1 MQTVK
6 RTYSVRLF
14 PTKEQVGKLKELSKV
29 RNLLWNEIIAIEEK
43 AFEEKHLIG
52 EFDLNNMLPALKEE
66 HPEYKVLNSKACQR
80 ICKEVYSS
88 YRSFF
93 RLVKKDKT
101 AKPPRRVENVEQF
114 HTIAFNQSGWKFIDG
129 NIVRLNSISLQ
140 YKGMDGVDFTTLN
153 VKEVRLKKKNG
164 KYMLDVM
171 HEKEIEEPKE
181 IKSENKVLAID
192 LGLKELATGVDNLG
206 KVVVLKNKAAKIGK
220 YFAKEI
226 SKVKSKL
233 SKKQRNS
240 RSWSKLNKTK
250 KRLYRRRNAQVRDTL
265 HIQSK
270 RLADMNYKVIVVGD
284 LSIKK
289 LMSKEGTNKEKKNVR
304 KSFQQ
309 TSIGR
314 FMEFLTYKCLARH
327 NEVMTLSER
336 WTTQTNCLTGKIFKE
351 KVGLS
356 DRKVWLN
363 ETVCI
368 DRDLNAAINIMRRY
382 EQCHIALMTT
392 PLDVSNVV
400 ARHNLA
406 TNLQNS
412 KGNPS
417 L

>member
-1 MQTVK
+1 MQRVK

-14 PTKEQVGKLKELSKV
+14 PTRLQIGKLEELSKT
-29 RNLLWNEIIAIEEK
+29 RNLLWNEIMAIEEK

-66 HPEYKVLNSKACQR
+66 HPEYKTLNSKACQR

-101 AKPPRRVENVEQF
+101 AKPPRKIENVEQF

-129 NIVRLNSISLQ
+129 NIVRLNGITLQ
-140 YKGMDGVDFTTLN
+140 YKGMDDVDFTTLN
-153 VKEVRLKKKNG
+153 VKEVRLKKKND
-164 KYMLDVM
+164 KYMLDMM
-171 HEKEIEEPKE
+171 HEKQIEEPKE
-181 IKSENKVLAID
+181 IKTENKVLAID
-192 LGLKELATGVDNLG
+192 LGLKELVTGVDNLG
-206 KVVVLKNKAAKIGK
+206 KVIVLKNKAARIDK

-226 SKVKSKL
+226 GKIKCKL
-233 SKKQRNS
+233 SKKQKNS

-265 HIQSK
+265 HIQSR
-270 RLADMNYKVIVVGD
+270 RLADMNYKTIVVGD
-284 LSIKK
+284 LSVKK
-289 LMSKEGTNKEKKNVR
+289 LMSKEGNNKEKKNVR
-304 KSFQQ
+304 KSFQE

-327 NEVMTLSER
+327 NEVITLSER
-336 WTTQTNCLTGKIFKE
+336 WTTQTNCLTGKLFKE

-356 DRKVWLN
+356 DREVWLN

-412 KGNPS
+412 KGNP
-417 L
+417 

>member
-1 MQTVK
+1 MQRIK

-14 PTKEQVGKLKELSKV
+14 PTRLQIGKLEELSKT
-29 RNLLWNEIIAIEEK
+29 RNLLWNEIMTIEEK

-52 EFDLNNMLPALKEE
+52 EFDLNNMLPSLKEE

-101 AKPPRRVENVEQF
+101 AKPPRKVENVGQF

-129 NIVRLNSISLQ
+129 NIVRLNGITLQ

-153 VKEVRLKKKNG
+153 VKEVRLKKKDW
-164 KYMLDVM
+164 KYMLDVT
-171 HEKEIEEPKE
+171 HELEIEEPKK
-181 IKSENKVLAID
+181 IRTENKVLAID
-192 LGLKELATGVDNLG
+192 LGLKELATGIDNLG
-206 KVVVLKNKAAKIGK
+206 KVVVLKNKAAKIDK
-220 YFAKEI
+220 YFAREI
-226 SKVKSKL
+226 GKVKSKL
-233 SKKQRNS
+233 SKKQKNS
-240 RSWSKLNKTK
+240 RSWTKLNKTK

-265 HIQSK
+265 HIQSR

-284 LSIKK
+284 LSVKK
-289 LMSKEGTNKEKKNVR
+289 LMSKEGNNKEKKNVR
-304 KSFQQ
+304 KSFQE
-309 TSIGR
+309 TAIGR

-336 WTTQTNCLTGKIFKE
+336 WTTQTNCLTGKLFKE

-400 ARHNLA
+400 ARNNLA
-406 TNLQNS
+406 TNL
-412 KGNPS
+412 
-417 L
+417 

>member
-1 MQTVK
+1 MQKVK

-14 PTKEQVGKLKELSKV
+14 PTKEQLGKLEELSKV

-43 AFEEKHLIG
+43 AFEKKHLIG
-52 EFDLNNMLPALKEE
+52 EFDLNNMLPSLKEE
-66 HPEYKVLNSKACQR
+66 HQEYKALNSKACQR

-114 HTIAFNQSGWKFIDG
+114 HTITFNQSGWKFIDG
-129 NIVRLNSISLQ
+129 NTVRLNGISLQ
-140 YKGMDGVDFTTLN
+140 YKGMGSIDFTVLN
-153 VKEVRLKKKNG
+153 IKEVRLKKKDW
-164 KYMLDVM
+164 KYMLDVT
-171 HEKEIEEPKE
+171 HELEVEEPKE
-181 IKSENKVLAID
+181 IKSGNKVLAID
-192 LGLKELATGVDNLG
+192 LGIKELATGVDNFG
-206 KVVVLKNKAAKIGK
+206 KVVVLKNKAAKIDK
-220 YFAKEI
+220 YFSREI
-226 SKVKSKL
+226 GKVKSKL
-233 SKKQRNS
+233 SKKQKNS

-250 KRLYRRRNAQVRDTL
+250 KRLYRRRNAQVRDAL
-265 HIQSK
+265 HIQSR

-284 LSIKK
+284 LSVTK
-289 LMSKEGTNKEKKNVR
+289 LMSKKGINSKKKNVR
-304 KSFQQ
+304 KGFQE
-309 TSIGR
+309 TAIGR

-327 NEVMTLSER
+327 NEVITLSER
-336 WTTQTNCLTGKIFKE
+336 WTTQTNCLTGKLFKK
-351 KVGLS
+351 KVDLS
-356 DRKVWLN
+356 DREVWLN

-400 ARHNLA
+400 ARNNLA

-412 KGNPS
+412 KGNP
-417 L
+417 LL

>member
-1 MQTVK
+1 MQKVK

-14 PTKEQVGKLKELSKV
+14 PTKEQLGKLEELSKV
-29 RNLLWNEIIAIEEK
+29 RNLLWNEIITIEEK

-52 EFDLNNMLPALKEE
+52 EFDLNNMLPSLKEE

-129 NIVRLNSISLQ
+129 NTVRLNGVSLQ
-140 YKGMDGVDFTTLN
+140 YKGMASIDFTALN
-153 VKEVRLKKKNG
+153 VKEVRLKKKEW
-164 KYMLDVM
+164 KYMLDVT
-171 HEKEIEEPKE
+171 HELEIEEPKE
-181 IKSENKVLAID
+181 IRTENKVLAID
-192 LGLKELATGVDNLG
+192 LGIKELATGVDNFG
-206 KVVVLKNKAAKIGK
+206 KVVVLKNKAAKIDK
-220 YFAKEI
+220 YFSREI
-226 SKVKSKL
+226 GKVKSKL
-233 SKKQRNS
+233 SKKQKNS
-240 RSWSKLNKTK
+240 SSWSKLNKTK

-265 HIQSK
+265 HIQSR

-284 LSIKK
+284 LSVTK
-289 LMSKEGTNKEKKNVR
+289 LMSKKGINSKKKNVR
-304 KSFQQ
+304 KGFQE
-309 TSIGR
+309 TAIGR

-327 NEVMTLSER
+327 NEVMILSER
-336 WTTQTNCLTGKIFKE
+336 WTTQTNCLTGKLFKE
-351 KVGLS
+351 KVRLS
-356 DRKVWLN
+356 DREVWLN

-400 ARHNLA
+400 ARNNLA
-406 TNLQNS
+406 TNLQNP

>member
-14 PTKEQVGKLKELSKV
+14 PTKEQVGKLEVLSKV

-43 AFEEKHLIG
+43 VFEEKHLIG

-66 HPEYKVLNSKACQR
+66 HPECKALNSKACQR

-93 RLVKKDKT
+93 RLVKKDKA
-101 AKPPRRVENVEQF
+101 AKPPRKVENVEQF

-129 NIVRLNSISLQ
+129 NIVRLNGISLQ
-140 YKGMDGVDFTTLN
+140 YKGMDGVDFATLN
-153 VKEVRLKKKNG
+153 VKEVRLKKKDW
-164 KYMLDVM
+164 KYMLDVT
-171 HEKEIEEPKE
+171 HELEIEEPKE
-181 IKSENKVLAID
+181 IITENKVLAID
-192 LGLKELATGVDNLG
+192 LGIKELVTGVDNFG
-206 KVVVLKNKAAKIGK
+206 KVVVLKNKVAKIDK

-226 SKVKSKL
+226 DKVKSKL
-233 SKKQRNS
+233 SKKQKNS

-250 KRLYRRRNAQVRDTL
+250 KRLYKRKNAQVRDTL
-265 HIQSK
+265 HIQSR

-284 LSIKK
+284 LSVKK
-289 LMSKEGTNKEKKNVR
+289 LMSKEDTNKEKKNVR

-309 TSIGR
+309 TSIDR

-336 WTTQTNCLTGKIFKE
+336 WTTQTNCLTGKLFKE

>member
-1 MQTVK
+1 MQRVK

-14 PTKEQVGKLKELSKV
+14 PTRLQIGKLEELSKT
-29 RNLLWNEIIAIEEK
+29 RNLLWNEIMAIEEK

-66 HPEYKVLNSKACQR
+66 HPEYKTLNSKACQR

-101 AKPPRRVENVEQF
+101 AKPPRKVEDVEQF

-129 NIVRLNSISLQ
+129 NIVRLNGITLQ
-140 YKGMDGVDFTTLN
+140 YKGMDDVDFTTLN
-153 VKEVRLKKKNG
+153 VKEVRLKKKND
-164 KYMLDVM
+164 KYMLDMM
-171 HEKEIEEPKE
+171 HEKQIEEPKE
-181 IKSENKVLAID
+181 IKTENKVLAID
-192 LGLKELATGVDNLG
+192 LGLKELVTGVDNLG
-206 KVVVLKNKAAKIGK
+206 KVIVLKNKAARIDK

-226 SKVKSKL
+226 GKVKSKL

-270 RLADMNYKVIVVGD
+270 RLADMNYKTIVVGD
-284 LSIKK
+284 LSVKK
-289 LMSKEGTNKEKKNVR
+289 LMSKEGNNKEKKNVR
-304 KSFQQ
+304 KSFQE

-336 WTTQTNCLTGKIFKE
+336 WTTQTNCLTGNLFKE

-356 DRKVWLN
+356 DREVWLN

-412 KGNPS
+412 KGNP
-417 L
+417 

>member
-1 MQTVK
+1 MQRVK

-14 PTKEQVGKLKELSKV
+14 PTRLQIGKLEELSKT
-29 RNLLWNEIIAIEEK
+29 RNLLWNEIMAIEEK

-66 HPEYKVLNSKACQR
+66 HPEYKTLNSKACQR

-101 AKPPRRVENVEQF
+101 AKPPRKVEDVEQF

-129 NIVRLNSISLQ
+129 NIVRLNGITLQ
-140 YKGMDGVDFTTLN
+140 YKGMDDVDFTTLN
-153 VKEVRLKKKNG
+153 VKEVRLKKKND
-164 KYMLDVM
+164 KYMLDMM
-171 HEKEIEEPKE
+171 HEKQIEEPKE
-181 IKSENKVLAID
+181 IKTENKVLAID
-192 LGLKELATGVDNLG
+192 LGLKELVTGVDNLG
-206 KVVVLKNKAAKIGK
+206 KVIVLKNKAARIDK

-226 SKVKSKL
+226 GKVKSKL

-265 HIQSK
+265 HIQSR
-270 RLADMNYKVIVVGD
+270 RLADMNYKTIVVGD
-284 LSIKK
+284 LSVKK
-289 LMSKEGTNKEKKNVR
+289 LMSKEGNNKEKKNVR
-304 KSFQQ
+304 KSFQE

-336 WTTQTNCLTGKIFKE
+336 WTTQTNCLTGNLFKE

-356 DRKVWLN
+356 DREVWLN

-412 KGNPS
+412 KGNP
-417 L
+417 

>member
-1 MQTVK
+1 MQRVK

-14 PTKEQVGKLKELSKV
+14 PTKLQIGKLEELSKT
-29 RNLLWNEIIAIEEK
+29 RNLLWNEIMAIEEK

-66 HPEYKVLNSKACQR
+66 HPEYKTLNSKACQR

-101 AKPPRRVENVEQF
+101 AKSPRKIEDVEQF
-114 HTIAFNQSGWKFIDG
+114 HTVVFNQSGWKFIDG
-129 NIVRLNSISLQ
+129 NIVRLNGITLQ
-140 YKGMDGVDFTTLN
+140 YKGMNGVDFTTLN
-153 VKEVRLKKKNG
+153 AKEVRLKKKNG

-192 LGLKELATGVDNLG
+192 LGLKELATGVDNFG
-206 KVVVLKNKAAKIGK
+206 KVIVLKNKAARIDK
-220 YFAKEI
+220 YFSREI
-226 SKVKSKL
+226 GKVKSKL

-250 KRLYRRRNAQVRDTL
+250 KRLYKRRNAQVRDTL

-284 LSIKK
+284 LSVKK
-289 LMSKEGTNKEKKNVR
+289 LMSKEGNNKEKKNVR
-304 KSFQQ
+304 KSFQE

-336 WTTQTNCLTGKIFKE
+336 WTTQTNCLTGKLFKE
-351 KVGLS
+351 KVDLS
-356 DRKVWLN
+356 DREVWLN

-406 TNLQNS
+406 TNL
-412 KGNPS
+412 
-417 L
+417 

>member
-1 MQTVK
+1 MQRVK

-14 PTKEQVGKLKELSKV
+14 PTRLQIGKLEELSKT
-29 RNLLWNEIIAIEEK
+29 RNLLWNEIMAIEEK

-66 HPEYKVLNSKACQR
+66 HPEYKTLNSKACQR

-93 RLVKKDKT
+93 RLVKKNKT
-101 AKPPRRVENVEQF
+101 AKPPRKVEDVEQF

-129 NIVRLNSISLQ
+129 NIVRLNGITLQ
-140 YKGMDGVDFTTLN
+140 YKGMDDVDFTTLN
-153 VKEVRLKKKNG
+153 VKEVRLKKKND
-164 KYMLDVM
+164 KYMLDMM
-171 HEKEIEEPKE
+171 HEKQIEEPKE
-181 IKSENKVLAID
+181 IKTENKVLAID
-192 LGLKELATGVDNLG
+192 LGLKELVTGVDNLG
-206 KVVVLKNKAAKIGK
+206 KVIVLKNKAARIDK

-226 SKVKSKL
+226 GKVKSKL

-250 KRLYRRRNAQVRDTL
+250 KRLYRRKNAQVRDTL
-265 HIQSK
+265 HIQSR
-270 RLADMNYKVIVVGD
+270 RLADMNYKTIVVGD
-284 LSIKK
+284 LSVKK
-289 LMSKEGTNKEKKNVR
+289 LMSKEGNNKEKKNVR
-304 KSFQQ
+304 KSFQE

-327 NEVMTLSER
+327 NEVITLSER
-336 WTTQTNCLTGKIFKE
+336 WTTQTNCLTGKLFKE

-356 DRKVWLN
+356 DREVWLN

-412 KGNPS
+412 KGNP
-417 L
+417 

>member
-1 MQTVK
+1 MQRVK

-14 PTKEQVGKLKELSKV
+14 PTRLQIEKLEELSKT
-29 RNLLWNEIIAIEEK
+29 RNLLWNEIMAIEEK

-52 EFDLNNMLPALKEE
+52 EFDLNNMLPALKKE
-66 HPEYKVLNSKACQR
+66 HPEYKTLNSKACQR

-101 AKPPRRVENVEQF
+101 AKPPRKVEDVEQF

-129 NIVRLNSISLQ
+129 NIVRLNGITLQ
-140 YKGMDGVDFTTLN
+140 YKGMDDVDFTTLN

-164 KYMLDVM
+164 KYMLDVT
-171 HEKEIEEPKE
+171 HELEIEEPKE

-192 LGLKELATGVDNLG
+192 LGLKELVTGVDNLG
-206 KVVVLKNKAAKIGK
+206 KVVVLKNKAAKIDK
-220 YFAKEI
+220 YFAREI
-226 SKVKSKL
+226 GKVKSKL

-265 HIQSK
+265 HIQSR
-270 RLADMNYKVIVVGD
+270 RLADMNYKTIVVGD
-284 LSIKK
+284 LSVKK
-289 LMSKEGTNKEKKNVR
+289 LMSKEGNNKEKKNVR
-304 KSFQQ
+304 KSFQE

-327 NEVMTLSER
+327 NEVITLSER
-336 WTTQTNCLTGKIFKE
+336 WTTQTNCLTGKLFKE

-356 DRKVWLN
+356 DREVWLN
-363 ETVCI
+363 ETICI

-392 PLDVSNVV
+392 PLNVSNVV
-400 ARHNLA
+400 TRHNLA
-406 TNLQNS
+406 TNL
-412 KGNPS
+412 
-417 L
+417 

>member
-1 MQTVK
+1 M
-6 RTYSVRLF
+6 RLF
-14 PTKEQVGKLKELSKV
+14 PTRLQVGKLEELSKT
-29 RNLLWNEIIAIEEK
+29 RNLLWNEMIEIEEK

-66 HPEYKVLNSKACQR
+66 YPEYKVLNSKACQR

-101 AKPPRRVENVEQF
+101 AKPPRKVGNVEQF
-114 HTIAFNQSGWKFIDG
+114 HTVVFNQSGWKFID
-129 NIVRLNSISLQ
+129 NENVRLNGIVIQ
-140 YKGMDGVDFTTLN
+140 YKGMSGIDFTTLN

-181 IKSENKVLAID
+181 IKSKNKVLAID

-206 KVVVLKNKAAKIGK
+206 KVVVLKNKAARIDK
-220 YFAKEI
+220 YFAREI
-226 SKVKSKL
+226 GKVKSKL

-240 RSWSKLNKTK
+240 RSWVKLRKTK
-250 KRLYRRRNAQVRDTL
+250 KRLYKRRNAQVRDTL
-265 HIQSK
+265 HIQSR

-284 LSIKK
+284 LSVKK
-289 LMSKEGTNKEKKNVR
+289 LMSKEGINDKKKNIR
-304 KSFQQ
+304 KGFQE

-314 FMEFLTYKCLARH
+314 FMEYLTYKCLSRH

-336 WTTQTNCLTGKIFKE
+336 WTTQTNCLTGKLFKE
-351 KVGLS
+351 KVSLS
-356 DRKVWLN
+356 DREVWLN

-392 PLDVSNVV
+392 PLDISNVV

-412 KGNPS
+412 KGTPS

>member
-1 MQTVK
+1 MQKVK

-14 PTKEQVGKLKELSKV
+14 PTKEQLGKLEELSKV

-52 EFDLNNMLPALKEE
+52 EFDLNNMLPSLKEE
-66 HPEYKVLNSKACQR
+66 HPEYKALNSKACQR

-129 NIVRLNSISLQ
+129 NIVRLNGISLQ
-140 YKGMDGVDFTTLN
+140 YKGMGSIDFTVLN
-153 VKEVRLKKKNG
+153 VKEVRLKKKDW
-164 KYMLDVM
+164 KYMLDVT
-171 HEKEIEEPKE
+171 HELEIEEPKE
-181 IKSENKVLAID
+181 ITTENKVLAID
-192 LGLKELATGVDNLG
+192 LGIKELATGVDNFG
-206 KVVVLKNKAAKIGK
+206 KVVVLKNKAAKIDK
-220 YFAKEI
+220 YFSREI
-226 SKVKSKL
+226 GKVKSKL
-233 SKKQRNS
+233 SKKQKNS

-265 HIQSK
+265 HIQSR

-284 LSIKK
+284 LSVTK
-289 LMSKEGTNKEKKNVR
+289 LMSKKGINSKKKNVR
-304 KSFQQ
+304 KGFQE
-309 TSIGR
+309 TAIGR
-314 FMEFLTYKCLARH
+314 FMEFLTYKCLERH
-327 NEVMTLSER
+327 NEVITLSER
-336 WTTQTNCLTGKIFKE
+336 WTTQTNCLTGKLFKE
-351 KVGLS
+351 KVDLS
-356 DRKVWLN
+356 DREVWLN

-400 ARHNLA
+400 ARNNLA

-412 KGNPS
+412 KRNPS

>member
-1 MQTVK
+1 MQRVK
-6 RTYSVRLF
+6 RIYSVRLF
-14 PTKEQVGKLKELSKV
+14 PTRLQVGKLEELSKT
-29 RNLLWNEIIAIEEK
+29 RNLLWNEIMTIEEK

-52 EFDLNNMLPALKEE
+52 EFDLNNMLPSLKEE

-101 AKPPRRVENVEQF
+101 AKPPRKVENVGQF

-129 NIVRLNSISLQ
+129 NIVRLNGITLQ

-153 VKEVRLKKKNG
+153 VKEVRLKKKVW
-164 KYMLDVM
+164 KYMLDVT
-171 HEKEIEEPKE
+171 HELEIEEPKE
-181 IKSENKVLAID
+181 IRTENKVLAID
-192 LGLKELATGVDNLG
+192 LGLKELATGIDNLG
-206 KVVVLKNKAAKIGK
+206 KVVVLKNKAAKIDK
-220 YFAKEI
+220 YFAREI
-226 SKVKSKL
+226 GKVKSKL
-233 SKKQRNS
+233 SKKQKNS
-240 RSWSKLNKTK
+240 RSWTKLNKTK

-270 RLADMNYKVIVVGD
+270 RLADMNYKTIVVGD
-284 LSIKK
+284 LSVKK
-289 LMSKEGTNKEKKNVR
+289 LMSKEGNNKEKKNVR
-304 KSFQQ
+304 KSFQE
-309 TSIGR
+309 TAIGR

-327 NEVMTLSER
+327 NEVITLSER
-336 WTTQTNCLTGKIFKE
+336 WTTQTNCLTGKLFKE

-406 TNLQNS
+406 TNL
-412 KGNPS
+412 
-417 L
+417 

>member
-1 MQTVK
+1 MQRIK

-14 PTKEQVGKLKELSKV
+14 PTRLQIGKLEELSKT
-29 RNLLWNEIIAIEEK
+29 RNLLWNEIMTIEEN

-52 EFDLNNMLPALKEE
+52 EFDLNNMLPSLKEE

-101 AKPPRRVENVEQF
+101 AKPPRKVENVGQF

-129 NIVRLNSISLQ
+129 NIVRLNGITLQ

-153 VKEVRLKKKNG
+153 VKEVRLKKKDW
-164 KYMLDVM
+164 KYMLDVT
-171 HEKEIEEPKE
+171 HELEIEEPKK
-181 IKSENKVLAID
+181 IRTENKVLAID
-192 LGLKELATGVDNLG
+192 LGLKELATGIDNLG
-206 KVVVLKNKAAKIGK
+206 KVVVLKNKAAKIDK
-220 YFAKEI
+220 YFAREI
-226 SKVKSKL
+226 GKVKSKL
-233 SKKQRNS
+233 SKKQKNS
-240 RSWSKLNKTK
+240 RSWTKLNKTK

-265 HIQSK
+265 HIQSR
-270 RLADMNYKVIVVGD
+270 RLADMNYKTIVVGD
-284 LSIKK
+284 LSVKK
-289 LMSKEGTNKEKKNVR
+289 LMSKEGNNKEKKNVR
-304 KSFQQ
+304 KSFQE
-309 TSIGR
+309 TAIGR

-327 NEVMTLSER
+327 NEVITLSER
-336 WTTQTNCLTGKIFKE
+336 WTTQTNCLTGKLFKE
-351 KVGLS
+351 KVNLS
-356 DRKVWLN
+356 DREVWLN
-363 ETVCI
+363 ETICI

-400 ARHNLA
+400 ARNNLA

>member
-1 MQTVK
+1 MQRVK

-14 PTKEQVGKLKELSKV
+14 PTRLQIEKLEELSKT
-29 RNLLWNEIIAIEEK
+29 RNLLWNEIMAIEEK

-52 EFDLNNMLPALKEE
+52 EFDLNNMLPALKKE
-66 HPEYKVLNSKACQR
+66 HPEYKTLNSKACQR

-101 AKPPRRVENVEQF
+101 AKPPRKVEDVEQF

-129 NIVRLNSISLQ
+129 NIVRLNGITLQ
-140 YKGMDGVDFTTLN
+140 YKGMDDVDFTTLN

-164 KYMLDVM
+164 KYMLDVT
-171 HEKEIEEPKE
+171 HELEIEEPKE

-192 LGLKELATGVDNLG
+192 LGLKELVTGVDNLG
-206 KVVVLKNKAAKIGK
+206 KVVVLKNKPAKIDK
-220 YFAKEI
+220 YFAREI
-226 SKVKSKL
+226 GKVKSKL

-265 HIQSK
+265 HIQSR
-270 RLADMNYKVIVVGD
+270 RLADMNYKTIVVGD
-284 LSIKK
+284 LSVKK
-289 LMSKEGTNKEKKNVR
+289 LMSKEGNNKEKKNVR
-304 KSFQQ
+304 KSFQE

-327 NEVMTLSER
+327 NEVITLSER
-336 WTTQTNCLTGKIFKE
+336 WTTQTNCLTGKLFKE

-356 DRKVWLN
+356 DREVWLN
-363 ETVCI
+363 ETICI

-392 PLDVSNVV
+392 PLNVSNVV
-400 ARHNLA
+400 TRHNLA
-406 TNLQNS
+406 TNL
-412 KGNPS
+412 
-417 L
+417 

>member
-1 MQTVK
+1 MQRVK

-14 PTKEQVGKLKELSKV
+14 PTRLQIGKLEELSKT
-29 RNLLWNEIIAIEEK
+29 RNLLWNEIMAIEEK
-43 AFEEKHLIG
+43 AFKEKHLIG

-66 HPEYKVLNSKACQR
+66 RPEYKVLNSKACQR

-114 HTIAFNQSGWKFIDG
+114 HTIAFNQSGWKFIDC
-129 NIVRLNSISLQ
+129 NIVRLNGITLQ
-140 YKGMDGVDFTTLN
+140 YKGMNGVDFTTLN
-153 VKEVRLKKKNG
+153 AKEVRLKKKNG

-206 KVVVLKNKAAKIGK
+206 KVVVLKNKAARIDK
-220 YFAKEI
+220 YFAREI
-226 SKVKSKL
+226 GKVKSKL

-250 KRLYRRRNAQVRDTL
+250 KRLYKRRNAQVRDTL

-284 LSIKK
+284 LSVKK
-289 LMSKEGTNKEKKNVR
+289 LMSKEGNNKEKKNVR
-304 KSFQQ
+304 KSFQE
-309 TSIGR
+309 TAIGR
-314 FMEFLTYKCLARH
+314 FMEYLTYKCLARH

-336 WTTQTNCLTGKIFKE
+336 WTTQTNCLTGKLFKE

-356 DRKVWLN
+356 DREVWLN

-406 TNLQNS
+406 TNL
-412 KGNPS
+412 
-417 L
+417 

>member
-1 MQTVK
+1 MQRVK

-14 PTKEQVGKLKELSKV
+14 PTRLQIGKLEELSKT
-29 RNLLWNEIIAIEEK
+29 RNLLWNEIMAIEEK

-66 HPEYKVLNSKACQR
+66 HPEYKTLNSKACQR

-101 AKPPRRVENVEQF
+101 AKPPRKVEDVEQF

-129 NIVRLNSISLQ
+129 NIVRLNGITLQ
-140 YKGMDGVDFTTLN
+140 YKGMDDVDFTTLN

-164 KYMLDVM
+164 KYMLDVT
-171 HEKEIEEPKE
+171 HELEIEEPKE

-192 LGLKELATGVDNLG
+192 LGLKELVTGVDNLG
-206 KVVVLKNKAAKIGK
+206 KVIVLKNKAARIDK

-226 SKVKSKL
+226 GKIKCKL
-233 SKKQRNS
+233 SKKQKNS

-270 RLADMNYKVIVVGD
+270 RLADMNYKTIVVGD
-284 LSIKK
+284 LSVKK
-289 LMSKEGTNKEKKNVR
+289 LMSKEGNNKEKKNVR
-304 KSFQQ
+304 KSFQE

-336 WTTQTNCLTGKIFKE
+336 WTTQTNCLTGNLFKE

-356 DRKVWLN
+356 DREVWLN

-412 KGNPS
+412 KGNP
-417 L
+417 

>member
-1 MQTVK
+1 MQRVK

-14 PTKEQVGKLKELSKV
+14 PTRLQIGKLEELSKT
-29 RNLLWNEIIAIEEK
+29 RNLLWNEIMAIEEK

-66 HPEYKVLNSKACQR
+66 HPEYKTLNSKACQR

-101 AKPPRRVENVEQF
+101 AKPPRKVEDVEQF

-129 NIVRLNSISLQ
+129 NIVRLNGITLQ
-140 YKGMDGVDFTTLN
+140 YKGMDDVDFTTLN
-153 VKEVRLKKKNG
+153 VKEVRLKKKND
-164 KYMLDVM
+164 KYMLDMM
-171 HEKEIEEPKE
+171 HEKQIEEPKE
-181 IKSENKVLAID
+181 IKTENKVLAID
-192 LGLKELATGVDNLG
+192 LGLKELVTGVDNLG
-206 KVVVLKNKAAKIGK
+206 KVIVLKNKAARIDK

-226 SKVKSKL
+226 GKVKSKL

-265 HIQSK
+265 HIQSR
-270 RLADMNYKVIVVGD
+270 RLADMNYKTIVVGD
-284 LSIKK
+284 LSVKK
-289 LMSKEGTNKEKKNVR
+289 LMSKEGNNKEKKNVR
-304 KSFQQ
+304 KSFQE

-327 NEVMTLSER
+327 NEVITLSER
-336 WTTQTNCLTGKIFKE
+336 WTTQTNCLTGKLFKE

-356 DRKVWLN
+356 DREVWLN

-412 KGNPS
+412 KGNP
-417 L
+417 

>member
-1 MQTVK
+1 MQRVK

-14 PTKEQVGKLKELSKV
+14 PTRLQIGKLEELSKT
-29 RNLLWNEIIAIEEK
+29 RNLLWNEIMAIEEK
-43 AFEEKHLIG
+43 AFKEKHLIG

-66 HPEYKVLNSKACQR
+66 HPEYKTLNSKACQR

-114 HTIAFNQSGWKFIDG
+114 HTIAFNQSGWKFIDC
-129 NIVRLNSISLQ
+129 NIVRLNGITLQ
-140 YKGMDGVDFTTLN
+140 YKGMNGVDFTTLN
-153 VKEVRLKKKNG
+153 AKEVRLKKKNG

-206 KVVVLKNKAAKIGK
+206 KVVVLKNKAARIDK
-220 YFAKEI
+220 YFAREI
-226 SKVKSKL
+226 GKVKSKL

-250 KRLYRRRNAQVRDTL
+250 KRLYKRRNAQVRDTL

-284 LSIKK
+284 LSVKK
-289 LMSKEGTNKEKKNVR
+289 LMSKEGNNKEKKNVR
-304 KSFQQ
+304 KSFQE

-314 FMEFLTYKCLARH
+314 FMEFLTYKCLVRH

-336 WTTQTNCLTGKIFKE
+336 WTTQTNCLTGKLFKE

-356 DRKVWLN
+356 DREVWLN

-406 TNLQNS
+406 TNL
-412 KGNPS
+412 
-417 L
+417 

>member
-1 MQTVK
+1 MQRVK

-14 PTKEQVGKLKELSKV
+14 PTRLQIGKLEELSKT
-29 RNLLWNEIIAIEEK
+29 RNLLWNEIMAIEEK

-66 HPEYKVLNSKACQR
+66 HPEYKTLNSKACQR

-101 AKPPRRVENVEQF
+101 AKSPRKIEDVEQF
-114 HTIAFNQSGWKFIDG
+114 HTVVFNQSGWKFIDG
-129 NIVRLNSISLQ
+129 NIVRLNGITLQ
-140 YKGMDGVDFTTLN
+140 YKGMNGVDFTTLN
-153 VKEVRLKKKNG
+153 AKEVRLKKKNG

-192 LGLKELATGVDNLG
+192 LGLKELATGVDNFG
-206 KVVVLKNKAAKIGK
+206 KVIVLKNKAARIDK
-220 YFAKEI
+220 YFSREI
-226 SKVKSKL
+226 GKVKSKL

-250 KRLYRRRNAQVRDTL
+250 KRLYKRRNAQVRDTL

-284 LSIKK
+284 LSVKK
-289 LMSKEGTNKEKKNVR
+289 LMSKEGNNKEKKNVR
-304 KSFQQ
+304 KSFQE

-336 WTTQTNCLTGKIFKE
+336 WTTQTNCLTGKLFKE

-356 DRKVWLN
+356 DREVWLN

-406 TNLQNS
+406 TNL
-412 KGNPS
+412 
-417 L
+417 

>member
-1 MQTVK
+1 MQRVK

-14 PTKEQVGKLKELSKV
+14 PTRLQVGKLEELSKT
-29 RNLLWNEIIAIEEK
+29 RNLLWNEIMTIEEK

-52 EFDLNNMLPALKEE
+52 EFDLNNMLPSLKEE
-66 HPEYKVLNSKACQR
+66 HPEYKALNSKACQR

-101 AKPPRRVENVEQF
+101 AKPPRKVENVGQF

-129 NIVRLNSISLQ
+129 NIVRLNGITLQ

-153 VKEVRLKKKNG
+153 VKEVRLKKKDW
-164 KYMLDVM
+164 KYMLDVT
-171 HEKEIEEPKE
+171 HELEIEEPKE
-181 IKSENKVLAID
+181 IRTENKVLAID
-192 LGLKELATGVDNLG
+192 LGLKELATGIDNLG
-206 KVVVLKNKAAKIGK
+206 KVVVLKNKAAKIDK
-220 YFAKEI
+220 YFAREI
-226 SKVKSKL
+226 GKVKSKL
-233 SKKQRNS
+233 SKKQKNS
-240 RSWSKLNKTK
+240 RSWTKLNKTK

-270 RLADMNYKVIVVGD
+270 RLADMNYKTIVVGD
-284 LSIKK
+284 LSVKK
-289 LMSKEGTNKEKKNVR
+289 LMSKEGNNKEKKNVR
-304 KSFQQ
+304 KSFKE
-309 TSIGR
+309 TAIGR

-327 NEVMTLSER
+327 NEVITLSER
-336 WTTQTNCLTGKIFKE
+336 WTTQTNCLTGKLFKE

-400 ARHNLA
+400 ARNNIA
-406 TNLQNS
+406 TNL
-412 KGNPS
+412 
-417 L
+417 

>member
-1 MQTVK
+1 MQRVK

-14 PTKEQVGKLKELSKV
+14 PTRLQIEKLEELSKN
-29 RNLLWNEIIAIEEK
+29 RNLLWNEIMAIEEK
-43 AFEEKHLIG
+43 AFKEKHLIG

-66 HPEYKVLNSKACQR
+66 HPEYKTLNSKACQR

-101 AKPPRRVENVEQF
+101 AKPPRKVENVEQF

-129 NIVRLNSISLQ
+129 NIVRLNGITLQ
-140 YKGMDGVDFTTLN
+140 YKGMDNVDFTALN

-164 KYMLDVM
+164 KYMLDVT

-206 KVVVLKNKAAKIGK
+206 KVVVLKNKAARIDK

-233 SKKQRNS
+233 SKKQKNS
-240 RSWSKLNKTK
+240 RSWTKLNKTK
-250 KRLYRRRNAQVRDTL
+250 KRLYKRRNTQVRDTL
-265 HIQSK
+265 HIQSR
-270 RLADMNYKVIVVGD
+270 RLADMNYKTIVVGD
-284 LSIKK
+284 LSVKK
-289 LMSKEGTNKEKKNVR
+289 LMSKKDINSKKKNVR
-304 KSFQQ
+304 KGFQE
-309 TSIGR
+309 TAIDR
-314 FMEFLTYKCLARH
+314 FMEYLTYKCLARH
-327 NEVMTLSER
+327 NEVITLSER
-336 WTTQTNCLTGKIFKE
+336 WTTQTNCLTGKLFKE

-356 DRKVWLN
+356 DREVWLN

-392 PLDVSNVV
+392 PLNVSNVV
-400 ARHNLA
+400 TRHNLA
-406 TNLQNS
+406 TNL
-412 KGNPS
+412 
-417 L
+417 

>member
-1 MQTVK
+1 MQRVK

-14 PTKEQVGKLKELSKV
+14 PTRLQIEKLEELSKT
-29 RNLLWNEIIAIEEK
+29 RNLLWNDIMTIEEN

-52 EFDLNNMLPALKEE
+52 EFDLNNMLPVLKEE
-66 HPEYKVLNSKACQR
+66 HPEYKTLNSKACQR

-101 AKPPRRVENVEQF
+101 VKPPRKVENVEQF
-114 HTIAFNQSGWKFIDG
+114 HTIAFNQSGWKFID
-129 NIVRLNSISLQ
+129 NKTVRLNGIVMQ
-140 YKGMDGVDFTTLN
+140 CKGMDGIDFTTLN
-153 VKEVRLKKKNG
+153 VKEVRLKKKND

-171 HEKEIEEPKE
+171 HEKQIEEPKE
-181 IKSENKVLAID
+181 IKTENKVLAID
-192 LGLKELATGVDNLG
+192 LGLKELVTGVDNLG
-206 KVVVLKNKAAKIGK
+206 KVVVLKNKAARIDK

-226 SKVKSKL
+226 GKIKCKL
-233 SKKQRNS
+233 SKKHRNS

-270 RLADMNYKVIVVGD
+270 RLADMNYKTIVVGD
-284 LSIKK
+284 LSVKK
-289 LMSKEGTNKEKKNVR
+289 LMSKEGNNKEKKNVR
-304 KSFQQ
+304 KSFQE
-309 TSIGR
+309 TSICR

-336 WTTQTNCLTGKIFKE
+336 WTTQTNCLTGKLFKE
-351 KVGLS
+351 KVDLS
-356 DRKVWLN
+356 DREVWLN
-363 ETVCI
+363 ETICI
-368 DRDLNAAINIMRRY
+368 GRDLNAAINIMRRY

-406 TNLQNS
+406 TNL
-412 KGNPS
+412 
-417 L
+417 

>member
-1 MQTVK
+1 MQRVK

-14 PTKEQVGKLKELSKV
+14 PTRLQIGKLEELSKT
-29 RNLLWNEIIAIEEK
+29 RNLLWNEIMTVEEK
-43 AFEEKHLIG
+43 AFKEKHLIG

-66 HPEYKVLNSKACQR
+66 HPEYKTLNSKACQR

-101 AKPPRRVENVEQF
+101 AKPPRKVENVEQF
-114 HTIAFNQSGWKFIDG
+114 HTIAFNQSGWKFIDC
-129 NIVRLNSISLQ
+129 NIVRLNGITLQ
-140 YKGMDGVDFTTLN
+140 YKGMDGVDFTALN
-153 VKEVRLKKKNG
+153 VKEVRLKKKTG
-164 KYMLDVM
+164 KYMLDVT
-171 HEKEIEEPKE
+171 HELEIEEPKE

-206 KVVVLKNKAAKIGK
+206 KVVVLKNKAAKIDK

-233 SKKQRNS
+233 SKKQKNS
-240 RSWSKLNKTK
+240 RSWTKLNKTK
-250 KRLYRRRNAQVRDTL
+250 KRLYKRRNAQVRDTL
-265 HIQSK
+265 HIQSR
-270 RLADMNYKVIVVGD
+270 RLADMNYKTIVVGD
-284 LSIKK
+284 LSVKK
-289 LMSKEGTNKEKKNVR
+289 LMSKEGNNKEKKNVR
-304 KSFQQ
+304 KSFQE
-309 TSIGR
+309 TAIGR
-314 FMEFLTYKCLARH
+314 FMGFLTYKCLARH
-327 NEVMTLSER
+327 NEVITLSER
-336 WTTQTNCLTGKIFKE
+336 WTTQTNCLTGKLFKE
-351 KVGLS
+351 KVNLS
-356 DRKVWLN
+356 DREVWLN
-363 ETVCI
+363 ETICI

-392 PLDVSNVV
+392 PLDASNVV

>member
-1 MQTVK
+1 MQRVK

-14 PTKEQVGKLKELSKV
+14 PTRLQIGKLEELSKT
-29 RNLLWNEIIAIEEK
+29 RNVLWNEIMTIEKK

-66 HPEYKVLNSKACQR
+66 HTEYKTLNSKACQR

-101 AKPPRRVENVEQF
+101 AKPPRKVENVEQF
-114 HTIAFNQSGWKFIDG
+114 HTIAFNQSGWKFID
-129 NIVRLNSISLQ
+129 NKTVRLNGITLQ
-140 YKGMDGVDFTTLN
+140 YKGMGGVDFTTLN

-164 KYMLDVM
+164 KYMLDVT
-171 HEKEIEEPKE
+171 HELEVEEPKE
-181 IKSENKVLAID
+181 IKSKNKVLAID

-220 YFAKEI
+220 YFAREI
-226 SKVKSKL
+226 GKVKSKL
-233 SKKQRNS
+233 SKKQKNS

-265 HIQSK
+265 HIQSR
-270 RLADMNYKVIVVGD
+270 RLADMNYKTIVVGD
-284 LSIKK
+284 LSVKK
-289 LMSKEGTNKEKKNVR
+289 LMSKEGDNKEKKNVR
-304 KSFQQ
+304 KSFQE
-309 TSIGR
+309 TAIGR
-314 FMEFLTYKCLARH
+314 FMEYLTYKCLARH
-327 NEVMTLSER
+327 NEVITLSER
-336 WTTQTNCLTGKIFKE
+336 WTTQTNCLTGKLFKE

-363 ETVCI
+363 ETICI
-368 DRDLNAAINIMRRY
+368 NRDLNAAINIMRRY

-392 PLDVSNVV
+392 PLNVSNVV
-400 ARHNLA
+400 ARNNLA
-406 TNLQNS
+406 TNL
-412 KGNPS
+412 
-417 L
+417 

>member
-1 MQTVK
+1 MQKVK

-14 PTKEQVGKLKELSKV
+14 PTKEQLGKLEELSKV
-29 RNLLWNEIIAIEEK
+29 RNLLWNEIITIEEK

-52 EFDLNNMLPALKEE
+52 EFDLNNMLPSLKEE

-114 HTIAFNQSGWKFIDG
+114 HTFAFNQSGWKFIDG
-129 NIVRLNSISLQ
+129 NTVRLNGVSLQ
-140 YKGMDGVDFTTLN
+140 YKGMASIDFTALN
-153 VKEVRLKKKNG
+153 VKEVRLKKKEW
-164 KYMLDVM
+164 KYMLDVT
-171 HEKEIEEPKE
+171 HELEIEEPKE
-181 IKSENKVLAID
+181 IRTENKVLAID
-192 LGLKELATGVDNLG
+192 LGIKELATGVDNFG
-206 KVVVLKNKAAKIGK
+206 KVVVLKNKAAKIDK
-220 YFAKEI
+220 YFSREI
-226 SKVKSKL
+226 GKVKSKL
-233 SKKQRNS
+233 SKKQKNS
-240 RSWSKLNKTK
+240 SSWSKLNKTK

-265 HIQSK
+265 HIQSR

-284 LSIKK
+284 LSVTK
-289 LMSKEGTNKEKKNVR
+289 LMSKKGINSKKKNVR
-304 KSFQQ
+304 KGFQE
-309 TSIGR
+309 TAIGR

-327 NEVMTLSER
+327 NEVMILSER
-336 WTTQTNCLTGKIFKE
+336 WTTQTNCLTGKLFKE
-351 KVGLS
+351 KVRLS
-356 DRKVWLN
+356 DREVWLN

-400 ARHNLA
+400 ARNNLA
-406 TNLQNS
+406 TNLQNP